1 MTQLDVFVEA
11 NEASTV
17 SKVAAKD
24 MPHGLTKVKYLL
36 IIVDA
41 ENWRN
46 VVSVAIV
53 ERQLQRRQRPN
64 ILFGADLDFR

>member
-1 MTQLDVFVEA
+1 MTQFDVFVET

-24 MPHGLTKVKYLL
+24 MPHRLTKVKYLL

-41 ENWRN
+41 EHGRN
-46 VVSVAIV
+46 VVSVAVV
-53 ERQLQRRQRPN
+53 ERQFQRRQRPN
-64 ILFGADLDFR
+64 ILFGSDLDLR